1 MTTPK
6 QPRFTD
12 SARFPF
18 GPYADAKASSEPN
31 YLRDKFAAI
40 IEAQKQDAAE
50 RAEKVRGMRKAGK

>member
-12 SARFPF
+12 MDRYRM
-18 GPYADAKASSEPN
+18 PYADAKASSEPN

-40 IEAQKQDAAE
+40 REQQAKDEAE
-50 RAEKVRGMRKAGK
+50 RATKVKAMRGRK